1 MTTADRIDPLGY
13 RSWAPSQSAV
23 LDDSADSAYAGK
35 HRRPGMRSF
44 SLLRMF
50 YTPRHRAG

>member
-23 LDDSADSAYAGK
+23 LDDDAAYAGK
-35 HRRPGMRSF
+35 HRRPGVRSF

-50 YTPRHRAG
+50 YSPRHRAS